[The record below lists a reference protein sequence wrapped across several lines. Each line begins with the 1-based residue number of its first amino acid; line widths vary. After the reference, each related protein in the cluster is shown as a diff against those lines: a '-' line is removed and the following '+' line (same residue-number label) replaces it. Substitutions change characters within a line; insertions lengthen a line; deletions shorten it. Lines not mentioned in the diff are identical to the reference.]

1 MIQLFREAINII
13 NITSK
18 VIDVS
23 LLKDMPAGIID
34 LRVIL
39 TRMSGA
45 EGENRTRTSEE
56 TDTARLPVPPLN
68 SLYRR
73 NSYSYRFICKEV
85 NVAQFVYP
93 KTTHRAG
100 VAEKVI

>member
-23 LLKDMPAGIID
+23 LLKDMPDGIID

-56 TDTARLPVPPLN
+56 TG
-68 SLYRR
+68 
-73 NSYSYRFICKEV
+73 F
-85 NVAQFVYP
+85 
-93 KTTHRAG
+93 
-100 VAEKVI
+100 